1 MPFYV
6 YEVILPDG
14 SGGEKF
20 EVTQSMSDPPLTR
33 HPETGEPVRRVITP
47 PRVLGASPSRSATR
61 ALADDRKL
69 GEMGFTKYV
78 RTEKGRYEKRTGKGP
93 DSISAE

>member
-14 SGGEKF
+14 SGGERF
-20 EVTQSMSDPPLTR
+20 EVRQSMSDPPLTR

-47 PRVLGASPSRSATR
+47 PRVVGDSPSRAAQR
-61 ALADDRKL
+61 ALGNDRKL

-78 RTEKGRYEKRTGKGP
+78 RSDKGRYEKTAGTGP
-93 DSISAE
+93 DLLSAD